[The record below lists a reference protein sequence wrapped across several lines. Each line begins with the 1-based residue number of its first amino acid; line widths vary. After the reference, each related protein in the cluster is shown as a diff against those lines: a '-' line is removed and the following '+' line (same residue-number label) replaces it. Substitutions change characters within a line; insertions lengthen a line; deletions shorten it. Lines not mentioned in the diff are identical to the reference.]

1 MKKGT
6 KALFHFILAGI
17 VSAISYIGF
26 KKGVEVLG
34 KKMEKKNPSQPSLE
48 PREGED

>member
-6 KALFHFILAGI
+6 KAVLKLILAGI

-26 KKGVEVLG
+26 KKGVKAVG
-34 KKMEKKNPSQPSLE
+34 KKIKEKK
-48 PREGED
+48 